1 MDQLFPLPAPE
12 EPKKL
17 RFLSKAWFRKLFMH
31 DQLAGINGFLFLT
44 AAAVFF
50 ALIIGI
56 MGVFPGVMLLATFV
70 GLPMIYGLVVHPRF
84 GVTFFLIA
92 AYLIMW
98 VIRLG
103 VIPFPLGTVMDGM
116 ELLFVI
122 GFFIKQKTRNEWE
135 LFNNPIS
142 IIIIVWIIYN
152 LLEVINPA
160 AESRLAWVYTIRSV
174 AVVMLM
180 YYIFLYN
187 IRTKEFIRFII
198 KLWLVLA
205 TFGAIYGLK
214 QQYIGFYQFE
224 EDYLNSDPNIA
235 NLLFIGGQWRK
246 FSIFSD
252 PVAFSYNMV
261 VSSMLCIGMITGP
274 LANWKK
280 IVLGALA
287 GLYLFAMLHSGTR
300 GAFVLPPVA
309 LILLSILKFNRQVM
323 MAAIIGGIGML
334 ILIFIPT
341 SNPTIYRFQ
350 TAFRP
355 SEDASFNVRKINQKR
370 IQPFILTHPMGGG
383 LGATGTWGQRFA
395 PNSFLAN
402 FPPDSGYVRVA
413 VEMGW
418 IGLLLI
424 CVLMF
429 IILRIGIINYY
440 AIRDPELKSYCLA
453 MVLIIFCYHIGN
465 YPQEAIVQFPSN
477 VYFYLVA
484 ALIVITKRIDD
495 QQNAGIPIQKL

>member
-12 EPKKL
+12 EPKKS

-152 LLEVINPA
+152 LLEVINPT

-180 YYIFLYN
+180 
-187 IRTKEFIRFII
+187 
-198 KLWLVLA
+198 
-205 TFGAIYGLK
+205 
-214 QQYIGFYQFE
+214 
-224 EDYLNSDPNIA
+224 
-235 NLLFIGGQWRK
+235 
-246 FSIFSD
+246 
-252 PVAFSYNMV
+252 
-261 VSSMLCIGMITGP
+261 
-274 LANWKK
+274 
-280 IVLGALA
+280 AL
-287 GLYLFAMLHSGTR
+287 
-300 GAFVLPPVA
+300 
-309 LILLSILKFNRQVM
+309 
-323 MAAIIGGIGML
+323 
-334 ILIFIPT
+334 
-341 SNPTIYRFQ
+341 
-350 TAFRP
+350 
-355 SEDASFNVRKINQKR
+355 
-370 IQPFILTHPMGGG
+370 
-383 LGATGTWGQRFA
+383 
-395 PNSFLAN
+395 
-402 FPPDSGYVRVA
+402 
-413 VEMGW
+413 
-418 IGLLLI
+418 
-424 CVLMF
+424 
-429 IILRIGIINYY
+429 
-440 AIRDPELKSYCLA
+440 
-453 MVLIIFCYHIGN
+453 
-465 YPQEAIVQFPSN
+465 
-477 VYFYLVA
+477 
-484 ALIVITKRIDD
+484 
-495 QQNAGIPIQKL
+495 